1 MRSASLFVL
10 LALGCGSKEQAP
22 PPRAEVRKPAVAA
35 PAPPP
40 VDAAPIAPKPKP
52 TWSAPQPAGPLYVA
66 FRERP
71 LMMIDSDGTPK
82 RVAGVPAVR
91 DLHVASDGQ
100 AFASQDTGRTIR
112 LYRLVGATAKAL
124 PALRTPSAEFS
135 FNYYALDARGD
146 DVVVAFTDEK
156 GQDPKLA
163 RLADGKW
170 TTESVDVEIGHISAV
185 TTGRDDEVWIAGS
198 KGFAVRRAGAWTMFA
213 CEANCYQSALGK
225 VGDQVI
231 GQTRSDG
238 TIWRDWSLDGD
249 KPKMRLDGAAV
260 TWSSSGF
267 GRNGTQLG
275 LKSWEARVE
284 YRHEATMPD
293 FVLPPWNVGELAVL
307 DGAGR
312 AWLVADRR
320 LAVIDLKT
328 EAITTYPQRAFGIPA
343 DAINSLAVVGGG
355 PALPATIEPRLA
367 KTVTITLRVN
377 GKIPTVGNALRICPH
392 GAWRAADPCAKSQ
405 PAFAAKTDDKG
416 TFTLTGVP
424 AGTYDLGL
432 LAHTSTG
439 KVMWATAAGVLEIK
453 AGDNVR
459 LPTVSLELTEKTSYY

>member
-1 MRSASLFVL
+1 
-10 LALGCGSKEQAP
+10 
-22 PPRAEVRKPAVAA
+22 
-35 PAPPP
+35 
-40 VDAAPIAPKPKP
+40 
-52 TWSAPQPAGPLYVA
+52 
-66 FRERP
+66 
-71 LMMIDSDGTPK
+71 
-82 RVAGVPAVR
+82 
-91 DLHVASDGQ
+91 
-100 AFASQDTGRTIR
+100 
-112 LYRLVGATAKAL
+112 
-124 PALRTPSAEFS
+124 
-135 FNYYALDARGD
+135 
-146 DVVVAFTDEK
+146 
-156 GQDPKLA
+156 
-163 RLADGKW
+163 
-170 TTESVDVEIGHISAV
+170 
-185 TTGRDDEVWIAGS
+185 
-198 KGFAVRRAGAWTMFA
+198 
-213 CEANCYQSALGK
+213 
-225 VGDQVI
+225 
-231 GQTRSDG
+231 
-238 TIWRDWSLDGD
+238 
-249 KPKMRLDGAAV
+249 
-260 TWSSSGF
+260 
-267 GRNGTQLG
+267 
-275 LKSWEARVE
+275 
-284 YRHEATMPD
+284 MPD